1 MFRGLGRPL
10 AIALEAVGCGAI
22 LAGISVELHTG
33 APVGYIVISCGCV
46 AIAAGGM
53 IFTKLIRSKK

>member
-1 MFRGLGRPL
+1 MKALSRTL
-10 AIALEAVGCGAI
+10 AIALEVVGCSVI
-22 LAGISVELHTG
+22 VAGISVELYTG
-33 APVGYIVISCGCV
+33 APIGYVVISCGCV